1 MVARDHFTSIYLT
14 RQDFKKIWSKLK
26 VQLDRKLEVHF
37 PNLAPKD
44 PYRIELENK
53 LYHHLLRILISLSES
68 LVVDGIDLGVN
79 FNLTEKIL
87 KLKQNVHVEPFD
99 KSIDQELRDLLVEV
113 ENTFTSV
120 CSNRRNLP
128 LQAMDAYE
136 HLVSRADNELYD
148 FMSDDD
154 YEDEDDAKTRDT
166 KEAKDEAK
174 DASSKKENDE
184 DEDMD
189 LLELLETELD
199 VDMDQNDL
207 PNVDFLPD
215 SDMTKN
221 FSQAIL
227 NLAQVRKSLPAQEK
241 KIRAYN
247 EVIDFLTEIYE
258 NQQKEL
264 I

>member
-1 MVARDHFTSIYLT
+1 MSIYIT

-26 VQLDRKLEVHF
+26 AQLDKKLEVHF

-53 LYHHLLRILISLSES
+53 LYHHLLRILISVSES

-99 KSIDQELRDLLVEV
+99 KSIDHELRDLLVDV
-113 ENTFTSV
+113 EDTFTSV
-120 CSNRRNLP
+120 CRNRRNLP

-136 HLVSRADNELYD
+136 HLVRRADNELYD
-148 FMSDDD
+148 FMSDDEN
-154 YEDEDDAKTRDT
+154 YEDESDD
-166 KEAKDEAK
+166 EANEAGEAEDEVYGDYDKDEEM
-174 DASSKKENDE
+174 DSLELDLELELSM
-184 DEDMD
+184 DMD
-189 LLELLETELD
+189 LK
-199 VDMDQNDL
+199 N
-207 PNVDFLPD
+207 LPD
-215 SDMTKN
+215 VEFQPTSDMTDN

-227 NLAQVRKSLPAQEK
+227 NIAQVRKSLPAQEK

-247 EVIDFLTEIYE
+247 EVIDFLTEVYE
-258 NQQKEL
+258 SQQRESN
-264 I
+264 